1 MTRRFVGID
10 VGSKELVV
18 VIIANGKTTK
28 AKTFS
33 NTPEGHAQLIK
44 FLHKYKKPAQVCL
57 EATGVYHFD
66 LAVALHK
73 ADRIELM
80 VANPKAA
87 KHFADVLMK
96 RSKTDSVDAGVLA
109 TYLST
114 HGLQGLAVSFSA

>member
-66 LAVALHK
+66 LAVAPHK

-80 VANPKAA
+80 VVNPKAA